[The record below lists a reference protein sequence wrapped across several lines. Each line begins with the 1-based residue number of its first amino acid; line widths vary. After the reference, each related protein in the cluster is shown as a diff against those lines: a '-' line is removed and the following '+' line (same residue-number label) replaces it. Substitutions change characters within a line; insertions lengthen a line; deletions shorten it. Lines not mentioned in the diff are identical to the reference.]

1 MACGSKGEHY
11 IPLKQRV
18 GPNFK
23 ICFASSSVATRTVSE
38 TGCRML
44 GVFEVKNEIL
54 IWRWNYERSPI
65 RANFSDSTILDCRES
80 LLECILQRAS
90 DCTKGDP
97 NVTHRPKSTITEKH
111 QTNRRTGSAI
121 SIRKTF
127 GDPKPAVALEYCRR
141 FRETEDP
148 DALLEFLEKHPVE
161 FDCSGWVCTA
171 FGYIALGFPR
181 RSECE
186 TRARKLFESYWRRIK
201 RSKYTNRQILALVQT
216 SVEKKKFS
224 ASSPHRTHFQHATRW
239 LAKRLADGE
248 DDSFAAFRS

>member
-65 RANFSDSTILDCRES
+65 RANFSGSTILDCRES

-90 DCTKGDP
+90 DCRIRDRDQGRWNYLGRAVSSWHLTRQGTIFARRNSVCCCDWSH
-97 NVTHRPKSTITEKH
+97 VLLLGYHRV
-111 QTNRRTGSAI
+111 R
-121 SIRKTF
+121 
-127 GDPKPAVALEYCRR
+127 
-141 FRETEDP
+141 
-148 DALLEFLEKHPVE
+148 
-161 FDCSGWVCTA
+161 SGRNPE
-171 FGYIALGFPR
+171 GYLGHGGQR
-181 RSECE
+181 
-186 TRARKLFESYWRRIK
+186 L
-201 RSKYTNRQILALVQT
+201 
-216 SVEKKKFS
+216 SVS
-224 ASSPHRTHFQHATRW
+224 Q
-239 LAKRLADGE
+239 
-248 DDSFAAFRS
+248 